1 MLLSELLGH
10 LQEMLKNNHD
20 VPVHV
25 GLYDPQL
32 VNEINMTFSKKSGL
46 SRITIV
52 HIPEEKES

>member
-10 LQEMLKNNHD
+10 LQEILKNNHD

-32 VNEINMTFSKKSGL
+32 VNEINMTFSKKAAFQ
-46 SRITIV
+46 
-52 HIPEEKES
+52 E